1 MLARIRKAMD
11 EKEQGF
17 TLVELLVVV
26 IIIGILA
33 AIAIPAFLR
42 QRENAWGAQVQSDI
56 KNAVTAAESWAVE
69 HNGEYTGLEGA
80 ALADGV
86 PAANWGTA
94 GLTGT
99 NDVSIAATF
108 PTSTSFTLTGTHA
121 LRGGAAGDTWVYSS
135 TTGETVFTN
144 VP

>member
-42 QRENAWGAQVQSDI
+42 QRENAWGAQVQSDM
-56 KNAVTAAESWAVE
+56 KNAITAAESYAVE
-69 HNGEYTGLEGA
+69 NNGSYDGLPA
-80 ALADGV
+80 DVISDGV
-86 PAANWGTA
+86 PNAVWGDA
-94 GLTGT
+94 GVTGT
-99 NDVSIAATF
+99 DGVTI
-108 PTSTSFTLTGTHA
+108 TSTESDTSFTLEGQHA
-121 LRGGAAGDTWVYSS
+121 DRGADRWTYDSID
-135 TTGETVFTN
+135 GELVT
-144 VP
+144 P

>member
-1 MLARIRKAMD
+1 MLARIRKSLD

-42 QRENAWGAQVQSDI
+42 QRENAWGAQVQSDM
-56 KNAVTAAESWAVE
+56 KNAITAAESHAVE
-69 HNGEYTGLEGA
+69 NNGSYELLDGEVETN
-80 ALADGV
+80 GV
-86 PAANWGTA
+86 PSAVWEAA

-99 NDVSIAATF
+99 DDVSITAVATE
-108 PTSTSFTLTGTHA
+108 TTLELSGRHQ
-121 LRGGAAGDTWVYSS
+121 LRDGDVWVWNSED
-135 TTGETVFTN
+135 GVIELN
-144 VP
+144 P

>member
-1 MLARIRKAMD
+1 MLARIRKALD

-56 KNAVTAAESWAVE
+56 KNAITAAESWAVE
-69 HNGEYTGLEGA
+69 HNGQYTGLEVA
-80 ALADGV
+80 AVADGA
-86 PAANWGTA
+86 PGANWSA
-94 GLTGT
+94 SGLTGT
-99 NDVSIAATF
+99 PDVTVNATVGD
-108 PTSTSFTLTGTHA
+108 TTLTLVGEHA
-121 LRGGAAGDTWVYSS
+121 LRDGTWTWTSA
-135 TTGETVFTN
+135 TGEIVFA
-144 VP
+144 P